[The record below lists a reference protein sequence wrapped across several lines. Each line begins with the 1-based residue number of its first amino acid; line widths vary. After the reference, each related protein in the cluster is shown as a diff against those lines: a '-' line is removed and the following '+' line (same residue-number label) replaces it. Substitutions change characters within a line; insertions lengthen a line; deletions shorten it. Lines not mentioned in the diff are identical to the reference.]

1 LAAEYVYKYKDKN
14 MGGKEMPLPRIGRGT
29 TLTDQA
35 YQAIKNA
42 IITHHL
48 PPNTFL
54 LEEQLAQELGLSRTP
69 VRDAL
74 KRLAYERLVV
84 ITPNKGAVVS
94 EISAADMQKIAVI
107 REALEPL
114 AAGQAAGGAHEEDLA
129 ELAKTLEG
137 QGRAIKD
144 GDYTGYLQ
152 LDCDFHRR
160 VAVATGNELL
170 ADIITNL
177 NTQVQR
183 FLILAR
189 NLPEKAPLAVTEH
202 RIVLDAL
209 AAHAAAAAETA
220 MREHLEKVHRRLF
233 DTYAAF

>member
-1 LAAEYVYKYKDKN
+1 
-14 MGGKEMPLPRIGRGT
+14 MPLPRIGRGT

-42 IITHHL
+42 IIANHL
-48 PPNTFL
+48 PPNSFL
-54 LEEQLAQELGLSRTP
+54 LEEQLARELGLSRTP

-84 ITPNKGAVVS
+84 VTPNKGAVVS

-114 AAGQAAGGAHEEDLA
+114 AAGQAAERTREEELARLA
-129 ELAKTLEG
+129 EVLEG
-137 QGRAIKD
+137 QGRAIED
-144 GDYTGYLQ
+144 GNYTNYLQ
-152 LDCDFHRR
+152 FDCDFHRL
-160 VAVATGNELL
+160 VATATENELL
-170 ADIITNL
+170 ADIITSL

-202 RIVLDAL
+202 TVVLHAL
-209 AAHAAAAAETA
+209 AAHDSKAAEAA
-220 MREHLEKVHRRLF
+220 MREHLQKVHRRLF
-233 DTYAAF
+233 DTYAST